1 MLKRY
6 FPILTWLPHYHRGL
20 FSADLLAGLI
30 VTVMVIP
37 QSLAYALLAGLPAVV
52 GLYASILPQLFYT
65 LMGTSRT
72 LAVGPVAIIAL
83 MTGAALSA
91 VAEPSSALYLEAALV
106 LSLLSGLILVGMG
119 IARMGFFSNFLSHPV
134 ISGFLTASGIL
145 IAASQLGSLLGIQSS
160 GFTLVERVMTLAPN
174 LMSINV
180 FTVVIG
186 VGTLLFLVGMRRFG
200 KRAFAKIG
208 VPAGLADLLT
218 KAGPVFAVIVT
229 TLVCWHWDLASQ
241 GVAVVG
247 DVPGGLPAF
256 SFPLSDITLWKALFI
271 PALLI
276 SLVGFVESVS
286 MGQMLAA
293 KRRQRI
299 SPNQELVGLGAAN
312 LAAGVTSGMPV
323 TGGLSRTVINFDAGA
338 QTPAAGAF
346 TALGI
351 ALVTLAFT
359 GWLFYLPIATLSATI
374 TVSILTLVDIPML
387 RQTWRYSRSDFAA
400 MALTIVLTLVEGVE
414 AGIIGGVTL
423 SLALFLYRTSRP
435 HSALVGRV
443 PDTEHFRNIQ
453 RHDVQAPKSAAL
465 LRIDE
470 SLYFANAR
478 YLEDT
483 VYNLVASRPEIE
495 HVVLIC
501 SAVNLIDASA
511 LESLDAIN
519 ARLKDS
525 NVKLH
530 LSEVKGPV
538 MDRLKQSDF
547 LDALTGRVFLSTYTA
562 WREFY

>member
-6 FPILTWLPHYHRGL
+6 LPILTWLPHYHRRLLG
-20 FSADLLAGLI
+20 ADLLAGLI

-52 GLYASILPQLFYT
+52 GLYASILPQLLYT
-65 LMGTSRT
+65 VMGTSQT

-83 MTGAALSA
+83 MTGAALSS
-91 VAEPSSALYLEAALV
+91 VAEPGSAMYLDAALI
-106 LSLLSGLILVGMG
+106 LSLLSGMILVVMG
-119 IARMGFFSNFLSHPV
+119 ALRMGFFSNFLSHPV

-145 IAASQLGSLLGIQSS
+145 IAVSQLGSLLGISSS
-160 GFTLVERVMTLAPN
+160 GFTLVERLMTLTPN
-174 LMSINV
+174 LAGINPY
-180 FTVVIG
+180 TLMIG
-186 VGTLLFLVGMRRFG
+186 VGTLAFLIGMRRFG
-200 KRAFAKIG
+200 KNLLTG
-208 VPAGLADLLT
+208 VGLPGGLVDLIT
-218 KAGPVFAVIVT
+218 KAGPVFAVVAT
-229 TLVCWHWDLASQ
+229 TLMTWHWQLADQ

-247 DVPGGLPAF
+247 DIPSGLPAL
-256 SFPLSDITLWKALFI
+256 SFPWGDSSLWRALLV

-299 SPNQELVGLGAAN
+299 SPNQELIGLGAAN

-346 TALGI
+346 AALGI
-351 ALVTLAFT
+351 ALITLSFT
-359 GWLFYLPIATLSATI
+359 GWLYYLPIATLAATI
-374 TVSILTLVDIPML
+374 TVAILTIIDIGMI
-387 RQTWRYSRSDFAA
+387 RRTWRYSRSDFSA
-400 MALTIVLTLVEGVE
+400 MAITILLTLVEGIE
-414 AGIIGGVTL
+414 AGLIGGVTL
-423 SLALFLYRTSRP
+423 SIALFLYRTSRP

-443 PDTEHFRNIQ
+443 PDTEHFRNIE
-453 RHDVQAPKSAAL
+453 RHNVQAPTNAAL

-483 VYNLVASRPEIE
+483 VYNLVASRPELE

-538 MDRLKQSDF
+538 MDRLKNSDF
-547 LDALTGRVFLSTYTA
+547 LDALTGRVFLSTYAA
-562 WREFY
+562 WREFS

>member
-6 FPILTWLPHYHRGL
+6 LPILTWLPHYHKRLLG
-20 FSADLLAGLI
+20 ADLLAGLI

-52 GLYASILPQLFYT
+52 GLYASILPQLLYT
-65 LMGTSRT
+65 LFGTSKA

-83 MTGAALSA
+83 MTGAALSS
-91 VAEPSSALYLEAALV
+91 VATPGSDAYLQAALV
-106 LSLLSGLILVGMG
+106 LSLLSGVILVVMG
-119 IARMGFFSNFLSHPV
+119 ALKMGFFSNFLSHPV

-145 IAASQLGSLLGIQSS
+145 IAASQLGSLLGISSS
-160 GFTLVERVMTLAPN
+160 GFTLIERLMTLAPHLSAVN
-174 LMSINV
+174 PYTLA
-180 FTVVIG
+180 IG
-186 VGTLLFLVGMRRFG
+186 SGTLIFLVALRRFG
-200 KRAFAKIG
+200 KQ
-208 VPAGLADLLT
+208 GLCALGLPSAVADLIA
-218 KAGPVFAVIVT
+218 KAGPVFAVAAT
-229 TLVCWHWDLASQ
+229 TLATWHWQLAEV
-241 GVAVVG
+241 GVEVVG
-247 DVPGGLPAF
+247 TIPSGLPAL
-256 SFPLSDITLWKALFI
+256 SFPWGDTTLWRALLI

-293 KRRQRI
+293 KGRQRI
-299 SPNQELVGLGAAN
+299 SPNQELIGLGAAN

-323 TGGLSRTVINFDAGA
+323 TGGLSRTVINYDAGA

-346 TALGI
+346 AALGI
-351 ALVTLAFT
+351 ALVTMSFT
-359 GWLFYLPIATLSATI
+359 GWLYYLPIATLAATI
-374 TVSILTLVDIPML
+374 TVSILTLVDIPTL

-400 MALTIVLTLVEGVE
+400 MAVTILLTLVEGIE
-414 AGIIGGVTL
+414 AGIIGGVAL
-423 SLALFLYRTSRP
+423 SVALFLYRTSRP

-443 PDTEHFRNIQ
+443 PDTEHFRNIE
-453 RHDVQAPKSAAL
+453 RHDVETASKAAL

-483 VYNLVASRPEIE
+483 VYNLVASRPELE

-530 LSEVKGPV
+530 LAEVKGPV
-538 MDRLKQSDF
+538 MDHLKRSDF
-547 LDALTGRVFLSTYTA
+547 LESLTGRVFLSTYAA
-562 WREFY
+562 WREFS